1 MKDVAS
7 KRHGYSRHSW
17 VDNSNNVTQSDIKF
31 IKCSN
36 NIQCSYITL
45 NINLHTHTI
54 LNESEL
60 CNFNNFSLKTLYAVA
75 A

>member
-1 MKDVAS
+1 MKDVTS

-31 IKCSN
+31 I
-36 NIQCSYITL
+36 QCSYITL

-60 CNFNNFSLKTLYAVA
+60 CNILITLA
-75 A
+75 